1 MRTFLLP
8 LLALVALAAIVV
20 DASCSGTY
28 DRTSPALGAIVVDAT
43 GKYSGSVKTVSA
55 GVAKLSTAKT
65 SKQTIFI
72 RPGTYK
78 EQVLIPALSG
88 PLVVQG
94 YTCNTLE
101 YGDNQVTITHAMS
114 QKDLSSSVTSNKND
128 LISTLRLKSSA
139 GVRIYNVN
147 IANTA
152 GNVGQAVAA
161 YVDASNHGFYAC
173 NFTGYQDTLCANKGN
188 QLYARSY
195 ISGAIDFVFGLQAKA
210 WFESCDIKFVGSGC
224 VTANGNSA
232 STVTSEYIF
241 NKATV
246 SGSGSGTAYLGRPWR
261 PNAHVVFQNS
271 NLGKAINSA
280 GWEKWD
286 SSTSTANVYF
296 KEYNNSGTGASTSKR
311 VSFSEQLKK
320 AVAITDI
327 LGSSYKSQWYVDT
340 DFL

>member
-8 LLALVALAAIVV
+8 LLALVALATIVV

-28 DRTSPALGAIVVDAT
+28 ARTSPASGTIVVDAT

-55 GVAKLSTAKT
+55 GVATVSITKT

-101 YGDNQVTITHAMS
+101 YADNQVTITHA
-114 QKDLSSSVTSNKND
+114 
-128 LISTLRLKSSA
+128 ITLRLKSSA
-139 GVRIYNVN
+139 GVKIYNVN
-147 IANTA
+147 VANTA

-195 ISGAIDFVFGLQAKA
+195 IGGAIDFVFGLQAKA
-210 WFESCDIKFVGSGC
+210 WFESCDIKSVGSGC

-232 STVTSEYIF
+232 STVTSEYVL
-241 NKATV
+241 NKASV
-246 SGSGSGTAYLGRPWR
+246 SGSGSGTAYLGRPWC
-261 PNAHVVFQNS
+261 PYAHVVFQNS
-271 NLGKAINSA
+271 NLGKVVNSA

-311 VSFSEQLKK
+311 ASFSGQLKK
-320 AVAITDI
+320 AVAVTDI